1 VRPVRNVKNR
11 RTQAR
16 YPWKGEVTYRRSIPS
31 RGQVLRSISG
41 QGQLHN
47 VSEGGFCLVTDERL
61 APKQLLAIALPLTP
75 PEISVPTLAYVQW
88 TRPMRGTGRYAAGL
102 SFVV

>member
-1 VRPVRNVKNR
+1 VIPVKNVKNR
-11 RTQAR
+11 RMQTR
-16 YPWKGEVTYRRSIPS
+16 YPLQGEVTYRRSIPF
-31 RGQVLRSISG
+31 RGQTLRSISG

-47 VSEGGFCLVTDERL
+47 VSEGGVCLVTDERL
-61 APKQLLAIALPLTP
+61 APKQLLAITLPLAP
-75 PEISVPTLAYVQW
+75 PEISIPTLAYVQW

>member
-1 VRPVRNVKNR
+1 MRKVKNR
-11 RTQAR
+11 RTETR
-16 YPWKGEVTYRRSIPS
+16 YPWQGEVTYRRSIPS
-31 RGQVLRSISG
+31 RGQTLKTISG

-47 VSEGGFCLVTDERL
+47 VSEGGVCLVTAERL
-61 APKQLLAIALPLTP
+61 APKQLLAIQLPLSQ

>member
-1 VRPVRNVKNR
+1 MRNVKNR
-11 RTQAR
+11 RMQTR
-16 YPWKGEVTYRRSIPS
+16 YPWQGEVAYRRSVPS
-31 RGQVLRSISG
+31 RGQTLRTISG

-47 VSEGGFCLVTDERL
+47 VSEGGICLLTDERL
-61 APKQLLAIALPLTP
+61 APKQLLSIALPLSQ
-75 PEISVPTLAYVQW
+75 PEVSVPTLAYVQW

>member
-1 VRPVRNVKNR
+1 MRKVKNR
-11 RTQAR
+11 RTETR
-16 YPWKGEVTYRRSIPS
+16 YPWQGEVTYRRSIPS
-31 RGQVLRSISG
+31 RGQTLKTISG

-47 VSEGGFCLVTDERL
+47 VSEGGVCLVTTERL
-61 APKQLLAIALPLTP
+61 APKQLLAIQLPLSQ